1 MYYFTICTF
10 LIINIDDIND
20 ISVLNMRY
28 LLCILLI
35 NYKFLKNIYLHIV

>member
-1 MYYFTICTF
+1 MYYFAICTF